1 MCVLKNV
8 FLMSVL
14 LASPAVLAA
23 PETAP
28 PADPPS
34 LKLDAV
40 LATNLVF
47 NTGTPSPTFD
57 VPAGAA
63 AGSLV
68 GDGLPTDGSLLL
80 TARQSK
86 FGMQLFQR
94 LDPKTTVRGHAE
106 VDFFGLH
113 ENGGPAGVVQT
124 TPRLRLAYGVFQHGA
139 MELRGGQDWS
149 VITPRVPTSAGHMSV
164 VLHSFGGAIWNR
176 LPQLTFRHSHKL
188 GANTLGAALSVVR
201 SHSGDAALAVGRFE
215 GFEPG
220 TASQTPAAQARFY
233 FQHPVI
239 EFGLAGHFANET
251 YVTTGGDAD
260 VASWLGSAD
269 LQLTLTPVVVAGQG
283 YCGENINGFFSR
295 AGIKRTIDADDAVT
309 DVEALS
315 ACGGWLEAR
324 IALGPITAVMSGSAE
339 LGDEDNVG
347 DGTAFQQWDA
357 FASLMVRPY
366 KPFEVSLEYLRTTT
380 SYKGS
385 DDAINDSISINT
397 RFFLDA
403 GFNN

>member
-1 MCVLKNV
+1 MNAVKNV
-8 FLMSVL
+8 GLMALL
-14 LASPAVLAA
+14 LASPAALAA
-23 PETAP
+23 PDAA
-28 PADPPS
+28 PADPPA

-40 LATNLVF
+40 FATNLVF
-47 NTGTPSPTFD
+47 NTGTPAPTFD

-68 GDGLPTDGSLLL
+68 GDGLPSDGSLLL

-94 LDPKTTVRGHAE
+94 LDDKTTVRGHAE

-124 TPRLRLAYGVFQHGA
+124 TPRLRLAYGAFQHGA

-149 VITPRVPTSAGHMSV
+149 VVTPRVPTSAGHMSV

-176 LPQLTFRHSHKL
+176 LPQLTLRHAHKL
-188 GANTLGAALSVVR
+188 GDNSFGAALSVVR
-201 SHSGDAALAVGRFE
+201 SHSGDAAQAIGRFE
-215 GFEPG
+215 GSEPG

-233 FQHPVI
+233 FQHPVF
-239 EFGLAGHFANET
+239 ELGLAGHFANEKYAT
-251 YVTTGGDAD
+251 VNGDAD

-269 LQLTLTPVVVAGQG
+269 LQLTLKPVVIAGQG
-283 YCGENINGFFSR
+283 YCGENINGLFSR
-295 AGIKRTIDADDAVT
+295 AGIKRTLDADDAVT

-324 IALGPITAVMSGSAE
+324 IALGPVTAVVSGSAE

-366 KPFEVSLEYLRTTT
+366 KPVEVSLEYLRNTT

-385 DDAINDSISINT
+385 DDAINDSVSLNA
-397 RFFLDA
+397 RYFFDVGL
-403 GFNN
+403 GK